1 MNKKSVQSIDA
12 DKEREGE
19 TERASERA
27 KETDRK
33 RMKNNNNQKL

>member
-12 DKEREGE
+12 DKERDEE
-19 TERASERA
+19 TEGASEHA

-33 RMKNNNNQKL
+33 RMKNNNNRKL